1 MSNNYWEELYQK
13 GDTAWDKGEPSPG
26 LVDFLKTSP
35 APLHGTVVVPGCG
48 RGHDVRAWARAGYM
62 ATGLD
67 IAPSAVND
75 SRELTRDAGLSAEFK
90 LVNFLQETPSQ
101 PFDFLFEHTCF
112 CAITPSER
120 NQYRNA
126 VKQWLKPSGKFVA
139 IFYMIPDRD
148 GPPFGTTREEVREIF
163 GGDFKLLED
172 WVPRSYPNREG
183 LEWMT
188 VWQPK

>member
-1 MSNNYWEELYQK
+1 
-13 GDTAWDKGEPSPG
+13 
-26 LVDFLKTSP
+26 V
-35 APLHGTVVVPGCG
+35 
-48 RGHDVRAWARAGYM
+48 

-75 SRELTRDAGLSAEFK
+75 SRELTRKAGLSAEFK

-101 PFDFLFEHTCF
+101 PYDFLFEHTCF
-112 CAITPSER
+112 CAINPSER

-139 IFYMIPDRD
+139 VFYMIPDRD

-163 GGDFKLLED
+163 GGAFELLED